1 MDLGL
6 TGRVAIV
13 TGASRG
19 IGRAVAAALAAEG
32 MAVGVCARDLDRLEE
47 VAAELR
53 SAGGQIVTIAGDV
66 SKQEDVER
74 LVARTVEAFGGVDVL
89 VNNVGGRTGTTVEET
104 STELAMLSMEANY
117 GTAIRAS
124 RLAVPL
130 MRQRGG
136 GAIVNIASIWGKEAG
151 GAFAYNAAKAAV
163 ISLTKAMSREL
174 ARYRIRVNAVAPG
187 PIWFPGGSW
196 ELRQREEPELFDGV
210 LRANPFGRLGRPEE
224 VADVVAF
231 LASARASWVSGACV
245 VVDGSQSASNI

>member
-47 VAAELR
+47 AAAELR
-53 SAGGQIVTIAGDV
+53 SAGGQIVAIAGDV

-174 ARYRIRVNAVAPG
+174 ARYRIRVNAIAPG

>member
-53 SAGGQIVTIAGDV
+53 SAGGQIVAIAGDV

>member
-47 VAAELR
+47 AAAELR
-53 SAGGQIVTIAGDV
+53 SAGGQIVAIAGDV